1 MRTYTLS
8 KQDSAIINRLRP
20 ISGKLGNVFNYYVV
34 IREHFRSPPLKKT
47 FKQVTYYVNK
57 QYLDT
62 VRLWRYLPDIT

>member
-20 ISGKLGNVFNYYVV
+20 ISGRLWDVFDHNVIICEY
-34 IREHFRSPPLKKT
+34 FRSPPLKKT